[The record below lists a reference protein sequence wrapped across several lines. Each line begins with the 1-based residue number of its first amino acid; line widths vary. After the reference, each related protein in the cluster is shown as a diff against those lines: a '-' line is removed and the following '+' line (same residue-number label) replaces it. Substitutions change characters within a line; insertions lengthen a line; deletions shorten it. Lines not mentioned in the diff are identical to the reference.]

1 MKSHLW
7 SIDFCVIKVVVEL
20 DLLFQE
26 LKVQK
31 KTLIRATSNQRKWG
45 SKFLRSNIIAVAI
58 VVQNFL

>member
-7 SIDFCVIKVVVEL
+7 SIDFCVIKVVCGL

-31 KTLIRATSNQRKWG
+31 KTLIRVTSNQRKWG
-45 SKFLRSNIIAVAI
+45 SKFLGSNIIAVAI

>member
-7 SIDFCVIKVVVEL
+7 SIDFCVIKVVLEL

-31 KTLIRATSNQRKWG
+31 KTLIRAT
-45 SKFLRSNIIAVAI
+45 
-58 VVQNFL
+58 